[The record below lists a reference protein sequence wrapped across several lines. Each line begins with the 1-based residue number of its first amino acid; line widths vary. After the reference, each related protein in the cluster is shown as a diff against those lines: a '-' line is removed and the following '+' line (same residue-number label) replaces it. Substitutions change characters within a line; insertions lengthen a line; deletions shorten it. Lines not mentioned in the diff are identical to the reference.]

1 MVIVRGDDITASE
14 KNFFCQLVI
23 FCLYIEENKKRS
35 FGLKAVFFLVV
46 DIIYL
51 CFFLFVFVKSGMEF
65 GVHFFVGCF
74 LSVII
79 SFYGWGDRFEN
90 GFF

>member
-1 MVIVRGDDITASE
+1 MSASY
-14 KNFFCQLVI
+14 F

-35 FGLKAVFFLVV
+35 FGLKSVFFFGSRYHLS
-46 DIIYL
+46 L
-51 CFFLFVFVKSGMEF
+51 FFFVFVKSGMEF

-79 SFYGWGDRFEN
+79 SFYGFGVTDLKTGFVEGDGELKV
-90 GFF
+90 